1 MRVFAVALDNDGA
14 ASAEEVNDRL
24 KVRSA
29 SFYRLSSTV
38 FVVAAD
44 LLSDQVAE
52 LAGIKGDDRLQSAT
66 GVVFRI
72 DAYSGFASR
81 SIWEWL
87 SKVEGDE

>member
-1 MRVFAVALDNDGA
+1 MRIFAVALDNDGA

-24 KVRSA
+24 KSRGA
-29 SFYRLSSTV
+29 SFHRLSSTV

-44 LLSDQVAE
+44 LLSDQIAE

-72 DAYSGFASR
+72 DSYAGFASR
-81 SIWEWL
+81 SVWEWL
-87 SKVEGDE
+87 GRVEEQ